1 MRKEPHV
8 GPSPTTSRE
17 ENFTV
22 ITLTRRQAHALRGVF
37 RRSALGLI
45 RRSPVPRLVLRAEGR
60 QLRAVY
66 RYGSI
71 AVEHVGSCD
80 PSSDGTVLL
89 PLDALSEFEGRDDT
103 PVVIEAVALDKTI
116 VRWVDRGI
124 PQTREYTAPAL
135 DTPAPLPGTPMPWT
149 LVPSRLL
156 DALAEASATSVDGS
170 SRYALDC
177 VLIRAVDAGHE
188 VVATDGHQFLV
199 QGGFRLPWAGDVLVR
214 RSPVFACKA
223 LPRDRPLEVGKTA
236 AHIVLQAGPWTLFLD
251 VQTGARFPRV
261 EGAIPG
267 AGMPA
272 TRLRLDPAD
281 VEFLL
286 PALDRLPGRDGVNS
300 PATLDLNGCVA
311 VRARGEDQPQTT
323 ELVLTRSGYDGPPV
337 RLNTNRE
344 FLSRALRLGFTYLE
358 VGTPE
363 TPLVCR
369 DAFRTYA
376 WQPLSKES
384 AIAPSDDVVRID
396 SSRCTTTEPAG
407 EGRPTKARTSLNEPR
422 PSNNA
427 PVVRN
432 GAPAHQAQVE
442 AAGAGGLAALIR
454 EAEALH
460 EALSDARTRTGRL
473 VVALRRHRK
482 RERLVTSTLA
492 TLRELK
498 LPEAV
503 S

>member
-1 MRKEPHV
+1 M
-8 GPSPTTSRE
+8 
-17 ENFTV
+17 
-22 ITLTRRQAHALRGVF
+22 ITLSRRQARALRGVF

-45 RRSPVPRLVLRAEGR
+45 RRGPVPFLVLRAESR

-66 RYGSI
+66 RYSAI
-71 AVEHVGSCD
+71 AVEHVGACD
-80 PSSDGTVLL
+80 PSSIGVVLL
-89 PLDALSEFEGRDDT
+89 PLDALAEFEGRGEE
-103 PVVIEAVALDKTI
+103 PVVIEPVAPDKTI
-116 VRWVDRGI
+116 ARWVAQGV
-124 PQTREYTAPAL
+124 PQTRQYTVPAV
-135 DTPAPLPGTPMPWT
+135 DTLAPLPGTPMPWT
-149 LVPSRLL
+149 LVPARLL

-170 SRYALDC
+170 TRYALDC

-188 VVATDGHQFLV
+188 IVATDGHQFLI
-199 QGGFRLPWAGDVLVR
+199 QGGFRLPWAGDVLIR
-214 RSPVFACKA
+214 RSPVFSCKA

-311 VRARGEDQPQTT
+311 VRARGEEQPHAT

-337 RLNTNRE
+337 CVNTNRE
-344 FLSRALRLGFTYLE
+344 FLARALRLGFTELE
-358 VGTPE
+358 VSTPE
-363 TPLVCR
+363 SPLVCR
-369 DAFRTYA
+369 DEFRTYA

-384 AIAPSDDVVRID
+384 AIEPSNDVIRID
-396 SSRCTTTEPAG
+396 SSQCTTTEPACQ
-407 EGRPTKARTSLNEPR
+407 GRPTNVRTTVSEPR
-422 PSNNA
+422 PTNNA
-427 PVVRN
+427 PDVRN
-432 GAPAHQAQVE
+432 GTPAHPIPVE
-442 AAGAGGLAALIR
+442 SLGASGLAALIQ
-454 EAEALH
+454 EAEKLH
-460 EALSDARTRTGRL
+460 EVLTDARVRTGRL

-482 RERLVTSTLA
+482 RERLVSTTLA
-492 TLRELK
+492 ALKGLK
-498 LPEAV
+498 LPEV
-503 S
+503 VG